1 MDGRDAKRSE
11 ELFRKASRCMPG
23 GVNSPVRAFRSV
35 GGTPP
40 FIASASGCKLVD
52 ADGREYIDYVGSF
65 GPMILGH
72 AYPQVVSAICEAAS
86 RGTSYGAPTEAEVEL
101 AELICSLVPS
111 LERVRLVNSG
121 TEAAM
126 SALRLARAFSGRPMF
141 IKFDGCYHGHSDPFL
156 VQAGSGVAT
165 LNLPDS
171 PGVPPEFT
179 AHTISLPYQD
189 TDAVGRAFEKFSGRI
204 AGVFLEPVAGNMGVV
219 APEKSFL
226 ARLFELAEAD
236 GALVVFDEVMTGFR
250 LAKGG
255 AQELFGLRPHLTCL
269 GKIVGGGLPIG
280 AFGGRKEIM
289 SQLAP
294 EGPVYQ
300 AGTLSGNPIAVSA
313 GLATLRA
320 LVEQDPFERLERITA
335 DLAEGFREAAAANG
349 VPIQVQACG
358 SMFTVFF
365 AGEPV
370 LDFASAKKCDTR
382 QFSRFFHG
390 MLERGVYLAPSQFE
404 ACFVSTAHDS
414 EAVSRTIRAAQE
426 TLALF

>member
-1 MDGRDAKRSE
+1 
-11 ELFRKASRCMPG
+11 MPG

-35 GGTPP
+35 GGGPR
-40 FIASASGCKLVD
+40 FIASASDCRLIDV
-52 ADGREYIDYVGSF
+52 DGREYIDYVGSF

-72 AYPQVVSAICEAAS
+72 AHPQVVAAICDAAS
-86 RGTSYGAPTEAEVEL
+86 RGSSYGAPTEAEVQL
-101 AELICSLVPS
+101 AELICHLVPS
-111 LERVRLVNSG
+111 LESVRLVNSG
-121 TEAAM
+121 TEATM
-126 SALRLARAFSGRPMF
+126 SALRLARAFTGRPMF
-141 IKFDGCYHGHSDPFL
+141 IKFDGCYHGHSDAFL

-189 TDAVGRAFEKFSGRI
+189 LNAVSRAFEKFSGKI
-204 AGVFLEPVAGNMGVV
+204 AAVFLEPVGGNMGVV
-219 APEKSFL
+219 APERSFL
-226 ARLFELAEAD
+226 TKLFELAEAD

-289 SQLAP
+289 AQLAP

-320 LVEQDPFERLERITA
+320 LIEMDPYERLEKVTA
-335 DLAEGFREAAAANG
+335 DLAEGLRGAAAANG
-349 VPIQVQACG
+349 VPVQVQTCG

-365 AGEPV
+365 TDEAV

-390 MLERGVYLAPSQFE
+390 MLDRGVYLAPSQFE

-414 EAVSRTIRAAQE
+414 EAVDRTIRAAQE
-426 TLALF
+426 TFTTGC